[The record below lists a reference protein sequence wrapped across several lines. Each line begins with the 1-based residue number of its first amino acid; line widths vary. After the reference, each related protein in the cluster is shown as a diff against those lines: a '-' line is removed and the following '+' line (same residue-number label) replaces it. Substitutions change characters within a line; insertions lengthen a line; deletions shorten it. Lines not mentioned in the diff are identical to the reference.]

1 MGFFKKIGQSIK
13 KNVSFK
19 NLVKVATTAVGFVPG
34 VGGIAQQV
42 IGKVTDAVEAK
53 KMAKQAEAEGKQA
66 EADYWNAQTKALEQ
80 STANTAGAVAG
91 AGANI
96 FGKAVVGGIND
107 GLSAGAVQGAGQL
120 GATVV
125 SSTIKVWFQ
134 RNWKIVLGAVAG
146 LIALIWFLRRDRN
159 NSGRRVARKR

>member
-80 STANTAGAVAG
+80 SSANTVGAVAG

-96 FGKAVVGGIND
+96 FGKAVVSGIND
-107 GLSAGAVQGAGQL
+107 GLSTGAIQGAGQV